1 MKKQIPFYLLAILVS
16 TFTQTICGQ
25 SEKEALQKAANYYK
39 NLDYV
44 QAINAYESIARKGVE
59 TQELLENLANAYYY
73 NADYKQANKWYA
85 KLFANTDAK
94 TGKPYNINPE
104 YYYRYAQTLKSV
116 EDYEASDKM
125 MDKFVALKGNT
136 DSRAVLFQKNRDY
149 QAEIKRNS
157 DRMVLHPLQINT
169 NKSEY
174 GTAFYGN
181 NIVYATSKG
190 GILKKRADWTGD
202 NFYSLYEA
210 TTDSLQV
217 SKKGRL
223 NGINTKFNEST
234 AAFSKDGN
242 TVYFTRNNFIHNEVK
257 TNGDETVLL
266 KIFKATKNKS
276 GKWEDVKEMPF
287 NSNIHSVAHPALSP
301 DGKYIYFASDM
312 KGTIGASDIYRAK
325 ILKNGYGKPENLGAL
340 INTQGRESFPFV
352 SDDNILYYSSDGFPG
367 LGGLD
372 IYAVKLDEEDNPISK
387 PVNVGRPANSAEDD
401 FCYVINSHTH
411 IGYLTSNRP
420 EGRGSD
426 DIYSF
431 YEHTPL
437 RFTCQYSLKGIVK
450 DDATG
455 KVIPQAKVSL
465 FGADKKLMEEAVA
478 DEEGRFTL
486 KYTADCGDLRLL
498 LKSEK
503 EQYNP
508 TEQPLALNSTKE
520 VFTDLRM
527 TPIPVV
533 VEEKKEEKMEVGKDL
548 AKMLQIDNIY
558 FDYNKSNI
566 RKDAA
571 EQLAKIV
578 AIMKEHP
585 TMRVDVRLH
594 TDSRG
599 SDKYNLALS
608 ERRAKSTVRWIVS
621 KGIKKNRI
629 TGKGYGETQLVNDCT
644 NDVPCTEEQHQQN
657 RRSEFIIISY

>member
-25 SEKEALQKAANYYK
+25 SEKEALQKAANYYR

-104 YYYRYAQTLKSV
+104 YYYRYAQTLKSM

-157 DRMVLHPLQINT
+157 HRMVLHPLQINT

-217 SKKGRL
+217 FKKGKL

-372 IYAVKLDEEDNPISK
+372 IYAVKLDEEGNPISK

-401 FCYVINSHTH
+401 FCYVINTHTK

-420 EGRGSD
+420 GGKGSD

-431 YEHTPL
+431 YEEAPVQFSCKQAINGVVKNAKSLEVIADAKITL
-437 RFTCQYSLKGIVK
+437 LDKSLKLIEEQISNKEGTFSFLYTSNCKDEQLIIKTIREGFSSDEQNITLTGLKDAYAEVLLSPIV
-450 DDATG
+450 
-455 KVIPQAKVSL
+455 
-465 FGADKKLMEEAVA
+465 
-478 DEEGRFTL
+478 
-486 KYTADCGDLRLL
+486 
-498 LKSEK
+498 
-503 EQYNP
+503 
-508 TEQPLALNSTKE
+508 
-520 VFTDLRM
+520 
-527 TPIPVV
+527 
-533 VEEKKEEKMEVGKDL
+533 EKKPIKIGDDL
-548 AKMLQIDNIY
+548 SKELKIDNIY
-558 FDYNKSNI
+558 FDYDKANI
-566 RKDAA
+566 RPDAA

-578 AIMKEHP
+578 KVMEEYP
-585 TMRVDVRLH
+585 TMKIDVRLH

-599 SDKYNLALS
+599 SDSYNLALS
-608 ERRAKSTVRWIVS
+608 QRRAKSTIKWLIAH
-621 KGIKKNRI
+621 GIRKDRI
-629 TGKGYGETQLVNDCT
+629 TGKGYGETQLVNGCS
-644 NDVPCTEEQHQQN
+644 NGVPCTEEQHQAN
-657 RRSEFIIISY
+657 RRSEFIIISM

>member
-25 SEKEALQKAANYYK
+25 SEKEALQKAANYYR

-157 DRMVLHPLQINT
+157 HRMVLHPLQINT

-217 SKKGRL
+217 FKKGKL

-372 IYAVKLDEEDNPISK
+372 IYAVKLDEEGNPISK

-401 FCYVINSHTH
+401 FCYVINTHTK

-420 EGRGSD
+420 GGKGSD

-431 YEHTPL
+431 YEEAPVQ
-437 RFTCQYSLKGIVK
+437 FSCKQSINGIVK
-450 DDATG
+450 NAKSLEVIADAKITLLDKSLKLIEEQISNKEGTFSFLYTSNCKDEQLIIKTIREGFSSDEQNITLTG
-455 KVIPQAKVSL
+455 
-465 FGADKKLMEEAVA
+465 
-478 DEEGRFTL
+478 L
-486 KYTADCGDLRLL
+486 KDAYAEVLL
-498 LKSEK
+498 S
-503 EQYNP
+503 
-508 TEQPLALNSTKE
+508 
-520 VFTDLRM
+520 
-527 TPIPVV
+527 PIV
-533 VEEKKEEKMEVGKDL
+533 EKKPIKIGDDL
-548 AKMLQIDNIY
+548 SKELKIDNIY
-558 FDYNKSNI
+558 FDYDKANI
-566 RKDAA
+566 RPDAA

-578 AIMKEHP
+578 KVMEEYP
-585 TMRVDVRLH
+585 TMKIDVRLH

-599 SDKYNLALS
+599 SDSYNLALS
-608 ERRAKSTVRWIVS
+608 QRRAKSTIKWLIAH
-621 KGIKKNRI
+621 GIRKDRI
-629 TGKGYGETQLVNDCT
+629 TGKGYGETQLVNGCS
-644 NDVPCTEEQHQQN
+644 NGVPCTEEQHQAN
-657 RRSEFIIISY
+657 RRSEFIIISM

>member
-1 MKKQIPFYLLAILVS
+1 MRKY
-16 TFTQTICGQ
+16 TFIIALFCGISVLFAQ
-25 SEKEALQKAANYYK
+25 NEKELQKAKEMYK
-39 NLDYV
+39 NFAYV
-44 QAINAYESIARKGVE
+44 DAIKIYESIAKKGFVN
-59 TQELLENLANAYYY
+59 QDILENLGNSYYY
-73 NADYKQANKWYA
+73 NAEYKKALPWYKQLFENKKY
-85 KLFANTDAK
+85 KIK
-94 TGKPYNINPE
+94 PE
-104 YYYRYAQTLKSV
+104 YYYRYAQVLKSV
-116 EDYEASDKM
+116 GKYDEANKLMSQFAELTGNNDTRAILYEENKDYREVIES
-125 MDKFVALKGNT
+125 
-136 DSRAVLFQKNRDY
+136 
-149 QAEIKRNS
+149 NS
-157 DRMVLHPLQINT
+157 GRLQLHPVAINT
-169 NKSEY
+169 EYSEY

-242 TVYFTRNNFIHNEVK
+242 TIYFTRNNFIHNEVK

-287 NSNIHSVAHPALSP
+287 NSNIHNVAHPALSP

-401 FCYVINSHTH
+401 FCYVINTHTK

-420 EGRGSD
+420 GGKGSD

-431 YEHTPL
+431 YEEAPVQFSCKQAINGVVKNAKSLEVIADAKITL
-437 RFTCQYSLKGIVK
+437 LDKSLKLI
-450 DDATG
+450 
-455 KVIPQAKVSL
+455 
-465 FGADKKLMEEAVA
+465 
-478 DEEGRFTL
+478 
-486 KYTADCGDLRLL
+486 
-498 LKSEK
+498 
-503 EQYNP
+503 
-508 TEQPLALNSTKE
+508 
-520 VFTDLRM
+520 
-527 TPIPVV
+527 
-533 VEEKKEEKMEVGKDL
+533 EEKISNKEGSFSFLYTSNCKDEQLIIKTIREGFSSDEQNITLTGLKDAYAEVLLSPIVEKKPIKIGDDL
-548 AKMLQIDNIY
+548 SKELKIDNIY
-558 FDYNKSNI
+558 FDYDKANI
-566 RKDAA
+566 RPDAA

-578 AIMKEHP
+578 KVMEEYP
-585 TMRVDVRLH
+585 TMKIDVRLH

-599 SDKYNLALS
+599 SDSYNLALS
-608 ERRAKSTVRWIVS
+608 QRRAKSTIKWLIAH
-621 KGIKKNRI
+621 GIHKDRI
-629 TGKGYGETQLVNDCT
+629 TGKGYGETQLVNGCS
-644 NDVPCTEEQHQQN
+644 NGVPCTEEQHQAN
-657 RRSEFIIISY
+657 RRSEFIIISM

>member
-1 MKKQIPFYLLAILVS
+1 MKKLFLAIFVIAIVQLS
-16 TFTQTICGQ
+16 LAQD
-25 SEKEALQKAANYYK
+25 EKDALRKAAKYYK
-39 NLDYV
+39 NLDYIE
-44 QAINAYESIARKGVE
+44 AIAAYESIARKGVE
-59 TQELLENLANAYYY
+59 PQELLENLGNCYYY
-73 NADYKQANKWYA
+73 NADYQQANKWYA
-85 KLFANTDAK
+85 KLFTGKDAK
-94 TGKPYNINPE
+94 GKPFNVKPE
-104 YYYRYAQTLKSV
+104 YYYRYAQTLKSKG
-116 EDYEASDKM
+116 EYEESDKV
-125 MDKFVALKGNT
+125 MDKFVAIADKD
-136 DSRAVLFQKNRDY
+136 DSRAILFMKNRDY
-149 QAEIKRNS
+149 QNEVKRNS
-157 DRMVLHPLQINT
+157 DRLELNLLKINT
-169 NKSEY
+169 RKSEY
-174 GTAFYGN
+174 GTAFYGD
-181 NIVYATSKG
+181 NIVYATASG
-190 GILKKRADWTGD
+190 GFLRKRSEWTGD

-210 TTDSLQV
+210 NTDSLQAFKK
-217 SKKGRL
+217 SKL

-234 AAFSKDGN
+234 AAFTKDGN
-242 TVYFTRNNFIHNEVK
+242 TIYFTRNNFINNEVK
-257 TNGDETVLL
+257 TNGDQTVLL
-266 KIFKATKNKS
+266 KIFRATKDKN
-276 GKWEDVKEMPF
+276 GKWGNVQEMPF

-301 DGKYIYFASDM
+301 DGKYIYFTSDM
-312 KGTIGASDIYRAK
+312 KGSIGASDIYRAP
-325 ILKNGYGKPENLGAL
+325 ILSSGGYGKPENLGEK
-340 INTQGRESFPFV
+340 INTPGRESFPFV

-372 IYAVKLDEEDNPISK
+372 IFAVKLNEDGDPISK
-387 PVNVGRPANSAEDD
+387 PTNIGKPGNSAEDD

-585 TMRVDVRLH
+585 TMKVDVRLH

>member
-1 MKKQIPFYLLAILVS
+1 MKKQIPFYLLVILVS

-25 SEKEALQKAANYYK
+25 SEKEALQKAANYYR

-217 SKKGRL
+217 FKKGKL

-287 NSNIHSVAHPALSP
+287 NSNIHNVAHPALSP

-340 INTQGRESFPFV
+340 VNTQGRESFPFV

-372 IYAVKLDEEDNPISK
+372 IYAVKLDEEGNPISK

-401 FCYVINSHTH
+401 FCYVINTHTK

-420 EGRGSD
+420 GGKGSD

-431 YEHTPL
+431 YEEAPVQ
-437 RFTCQYSLKGIVK
+437 FSCKQAINGIVK
-450 DDATG
+450 NAKSLEVIADAKITLLD
-455 KVIPQAKVSL
+455 KSL
-465 FGADKKLMEEAVA
+465 KLIEEQISNKEGTFSFLYTSNCKEEQLIIRTIREGFSS
-478 DEEGRFTL
+478 DEQNVTL
-486 KYTADCGDLRLL
+486 IGLKDAYAEVLL
-498 LKSEK
+498 S
-503 EQYNP
+503 
-508 TEQPLALNSTKE
+508 
-520 VFTDLRM
+520 
-527 TPIPVV
+527 PIV
-533 VEEKKEEKMEVGKDL
+533 EKKPIKIGDDL
-548 AKMLQIDNIY
+548 SKELKIDNIY
-558 FDYNKSNI
+558 FDYDKANI
-566 RKDAA
+566 RPDAA

-578 AIMKEHP
+578 NVMEEYP
-585 TMRVDVRLH
+585 TMKIDVRLH

-599 SDKYNLALS
+599 SDSYNLALS
-608 ERRAKSTVRWIVS
+608 QRRAKSTIKWLIAH
-621 KGIKKNRI
+621 GIRKDRI
-629 TGKGYGETQLVNDCT
+629 TGKGYGETQLVNGCS
-644 NDVPCTEEQHQQN
+644 NGVPCTEEQHQAN
-657 RRSEFIIISY
+657 RRSEFIIISM

>member
-59 TQELLENLANAYYY
+59 PQELLENLANAYYY

-85 KLFANTDAK
+85 KLFTNTDVK

-104 YYYRYAQTLKSV
+104 YYYRYAQTLKSE

-217 SKKGRL
+217 FKKGKL

-242 TVYFTRNNFIHNEVK
+242 TIYFTRNNFIHNEVK

-276 GKWEDVKEMPF
+276 GKWEDIKEMPF

-372 IYAVKLDEEDNPISK
+372 IYAVKLDEEGNPISK

-401 FCYVINSHTH
+401 FCYVINTHTK

-420 EGRGSD
+420 GGKGSD

-431 YEHTPL
+431 YEEAPVQ
-437 RFTCQYSLKGIVK
+437 FSCKQAINGVVK
-450 DDATG
+450 
-455 KVIPQAKVSL
+455 
-465 FGADKKLMEEAVA
+465 
-478 DEEGRFTL
+478 
-486 KYTADCGDLRLL
+486 
-498 LKSEK
+498 
-503 EQYNP
+503 
-508 TEQPLALNSTKE
+508 
-520 VFTDLRM
+520 
-527 TPIPVV
+527 
-533 VEEKKEEKMEVGKDL
+533 
-548 AKMLQIDNIY
+548 
-558 FDYNKSNI
+558 
-566 RKDAA
+566 
-571 EQLAKIV
+571 
-578 AIMKEHP
+578 
-585 TMRVDVRLH
+585 
-594 TDSRG
+594 
-599 SDKYNLALS
+599 NL
-608 ERRAKSTVRWIVS
+608 
-621 KGIKKNRI
+621 
-629 TGKGYGETQLVNDCT
+629 
-644 NDVPCTEEQHQQN
+644 
-657 RRSEFIIISY
+657 

>member
-25 SEKEALQKAANYYK
+25 SEKEALQKAANYYR

-59 TQELLENLANAYYY
+59 PQELLENLANAYYY

-104 YYYRYAQTLKSV
+104 YYYRYAQTLKSM

-157 DRMVLHPLQINT
+157 HRMVLHPLQINT

-217 SKKGRL
+217 FKKGKL

-242 TVYFTRNNFIHNEVK
+242 TIYFTRNNFIHNEVK

-372 IYAVKLDEEDNPISK
+372 IYAVKLDEEGNPISK

-401 FCYVINSHTH
+401 FCYVINTHTK

-420 EGRGSD
+420 GGKGSD

-431 YEHTPL
+431 YEETPVQFSCKQAINGVVKNAKSL
-437 RFTCQYSLKGIVK
+437 EVIADAKITLLDKSLKLIEEQISNKEGTFSFLYTSNCKDEQLIIKTIREGFSSDEQNVTLTGLKDAYAEVLLSPIV
-450 DDATG
+450 
-455 KVIPQAKVSL
+455 
-465 FGADKKLMEEAVA
+465 
-478 DEEGRFTL
+478 
-486 KYTADCGDLRLL
+486 
-498 LKSEK
+498 
-503 EQYNP
+503 
-508 TEQPLALNSTKE
+508 
-520 VFTDLRM
+520 
-527 TPIPVV
+527 
-533 VEEKKEEKMEVGKDL
+533 EKKPIKIGDDL
-548 AKMLQIDNIY
+548 SKELKIDNIY
-558 FDYNKSNI
+558 FDYDKANI
-566 RKDAA
+566 RPDAA

-578 AIMKEHP
+578 KVMEEYP
-585 TMRVDVRLH
+585 TMKIDVRLH

-599 SDKYNLALS
+599 SDSYNLALS
-608 ERRAKSTVRWIVS
+608 QRRAKSTIKWLIAH
-621 KGIKKNRI
+621 GIRKDRI
-629 TGKGYGETQLVNDCT
+629 TGKGYGETQLVNGCS
-644 NDVPCTEEQHQQN
+644 NGVPCTEEQHQAN
-657 RRSEFIIISY
+657 RRSEFIIISM